1 MNKIIIKGKND
12 YQLEVNKNIIINDFK
27 VDLGVTRDWFFIYIP
42 KGVTEQLIME
52 FTKEAQTGKYY
63 FIIDDNSKL
72 DLLLLASEQVASGY
86 EFKFIIKT
94 KSEMIINKFY
104 ARGEHQEQV
113 TIDLVGVKSKVVYNF
128 STVAVAVQKYQLQVN
143 HYQVETISMVNNRGI
158 TLKDAHLEFEVNG
171 YIPKGMKNSKME
183 QTSKIITLGSNE
195 SKIKPNLMIM
205 ENEVIVRH
213 GASMGC
219 FPKDT
224 LFYLQTR
231 GIPLLTCYQLLVTSF
246 LLSILMITDKEL
258 VLIKNIIKEVG
269 ACYVKTK

>member
-1 MNKIIIKGKND
+1 MKVIMELSMNKIIIKGKND

-104 ARGEHQEQV
+104 ARGEQQEQV

-183 QTSKIITLGSNE
+183 QTS
-195 SKIKPNLMIM
+195 
-205 ENEVIVRH
+205 
-213 GASMGC
+213 
-219 FPKDT
+219 
-224 LFYLQTR
+224 
-231 GIPLLTCYQLLVTSF
+231 
-246 LLSILMITDKEL
+246 
-258 VLIKNIIKEVG
+258 
-269 ACYVKTK
+269 